1 MSKLRAEKLQALIKQ
16 ELSTMLLRDVKDPRV
31 KFVTITSVEVSN
43 DLSYAKVYVSLFGSN
58 EQQDLAWQGLQ
69 RGIGFFRT
77 EIAKRINL
85 RVAPILSF
93 HKDTSMEY
101 SAHIESI
108 LDELK
113 KDEAQKK
120 EQKEAQHE

>member
-16 ELSTMLLRDVKDPRV
+16 ELSTMLIRDVKDPRI
-31 KFVTITSVEVSN
+31 KFVTITGVEVSN
-43 DLSYAKVYVSLFGSN
+43 DLSYAKVYVSLYGSEK
-58 EQQDLAWQGLQ
+58 EQEQAWKGLQ
-69 RGIGFFRT
+69 SGLGYFRS
-77 EIAKRINL
+77 EIARRIDL

-108 LDELK
+108 LREI
-113 KDEAQKK
+113 K
-120 EQKEAQHE
+120 EKEDHHE

>member
-16 ELSTMLLRDVKDPRV
+16 ELSNMLIRDVKDPRV
-31 KFVTITSVEVSN
+31 KFVTVTGVEVSN
-43 DLSYAKVYVSLFGSN
+43 DLSYAKVYVSLFGSK

-69 RGIGFFRT
+69 RGLGFFRT

-108 LDELK
+108 LHELK
-113 KDEAQKK
+113 KEEAEKEEHKK
-120 EQKEAQHE
+120 EE